1 MIALVIAPVIAC
13 RVRAECLPHQV
24 QMPEDQM
31 IAPPLAPPAI
41 APYPAHA
48 YHPSRPVHGGPAVA
62 PRPEKLSAGT
72 GRCSYSAG
80 YLGTNLGTNL
90 GAWEDVS
97 AELLLAPPR
106 VLRPK
111 VRRLHAEDP
120 PCMQVCS
127 PKRGGPALHASAH
140 HSAEDLPCMQMLTT
154 ALSTRAAACAASEAV
169 RGASEAREPFDGGGG
184 GALSWLNPAAPR
196 LGRRVLTTAPSSPH
210 RCALV

>member
-80 YLGTNLGTNL
+80 YLGTNLGANL

-111 VRRLHAEDP
+111 VRRLHAEDL
-120 PCMQVCS
+120 PCMQVLTKARRTCPTCKCS
-127 PKRGGPALHASAH
+127 PRRSRLAPLRVLRPKPSEEPAKRESRL
-140 HSAEDLPCMQMLTT
+140 M
-154 ALSTRAAACAASEAV
+154 AAAAV
-169 RGASEAREPFDGGGG
+169 RSRG
-184 GALSWLNPAAPR
+184 
-196 LGRRVLTTAPSSPH
+196 
-210 RCALV
+210 

>member
-1 MIALVIAPVIAC
+1 
-13 RVRAECLPHQV
+13 
-24 QMPEDQM
+24 M

-41 APYPAHA
+41 APYPAPA

-80 YLGTNLGTNL
+80 YLGTNLGANL

-120 PCMQVCS
+120 PCMQVLTKARRTCPTCKCS
-127 PKRGGPALHASAH
+127 PQRGGPALHANAH
-140 HSAEDLPCMQMLTT
+140 H
-154 ALSTRAAACAASEAV
+154 
-169 RGASEAREPFDGGGG
+169 
-184 GALSWLNPAAPR
+184 GALDSR
-196 LGRRVLTTAPSSPH
+196 RRVRSRPRSQRSA
-210 RCALV
+210 RAV

>member
-1 MIALVIAPVIAC
+1 MIAPVLAPVIAC

-31 IAPPLAPPAI
+31 IAPPFAPPAI

-48 YHPSRPVHGGPAVA
+48 YQPSRPVHGGPAVA
-62 PRPEKLSAGT
+62 SRPEKLSAGT

-80 YLGTNLGTNL
+80 YLGANLGANL
-90 GAWEDVS
+90 GAWEDIS

-111 VRRLHAEDP
+111 VRRLHT
-120 PCMQVCS
+120 
-127 PKRGGPALHASAH
+127 
-140 HSAEDLPCMQMLTT
+140 EDLPCMQVLTT
-154 ALSTRAAACAASEAV
+154 ALSTRAAACAAFEAV
-169 RGASEAREPFDGGGG
+169 RGASEARKPSDGGGG
-184 GALSWLNPAAPR
+184 GALLLLNPAAPR
-196 LGRRVLTTAPSSPH
+196 LGTRVLTTAPSSPH